1 MRYGLPGS
9 YELLPVKM
17 AGESIGTLLTVKRT
31 AMALPVLIS
40 NWALATGAGLTLVSM
55 GFPDRGFLSRDG
67 GTNHRLFLLQLPL
80 FFDG

>member
-1 MRYGLPGS
+1 
-9 YELLPVKM
+9 
-17 AGESIGTLLTVKRT
+17 
-31 AMALPVLIS
+31 MALPVLIS